1 MSKTYTLREAKLILK
16 NRALK
21 KTIAILRDQLSTM
34 RRAFLDIQEVIRN
47 NDKDAEIERL
57 NATIDRTVNAWESR
71 CIEKYDE
78 IKRLNSWLDEVIK
91 QGNYLEHNLR
101 LTYEH
106 VNGHAF
112 VHGWRDMVNHIQKE
126 REG

>member
-1 MSKTYTLREAKLILK
+1 MSKTYTLREAKLILR

-21 KTIAILRDQLSTM
+21 KTIAILRDQSSEM

-47 NDKDAEIERL
+47 NDKDAEIKRL

-78 IKRLNSWLDEVIK
+78 IARLNATIDELIK
-91 QGNYLEHNLR
+91 QGNKGNIP
-101 LTYEH
+101 YELWKREWDEL
-106 VNGHAF
+106 VA
-112 VHGWRDMVNHIQKE
+112 RIQKE
-126 REG
+126 RERWEAKDA

>member
-1 MSKTYTLREAKLILK
+1 MSETYTLREAKFILR

-21 KTIAILRDQLSTM
+21 KTIAILRVQLSTM
-34 RRAFLDIQEVIRN
+34 RSAYIDVQQMIRN

-78 IKRLNSWLDEVIK
+78 IAKLNGWVDELIHLGEGAIIGYGTSPWNALVA
-91 QGNYLEHNLR
+91 R
-101 LTYEH
+101 
-106 VNGHAF
+106 
-112 VHGWRDMVNHIQKE
+112 IQKE
-126 REG
+126 REENG

>member
-1 MSKTYTLREAKLILK
+1 MSKTYTLREAKLILR

-21 KTIAILRDQLSTM
+21 KTIAILRDQSSEM

-71 CIEKYDE
+71 CIEKDDE
-78 IKRLNSWLDEVIK
+78 IKRLNIVIDELIK
-91 QGNYLEHNLR
+91 KGF
-101 LTYEH
+101 TYNRQQWSEL
-106 VNGHAF
+106 
-112 VHGWRDMVNHIQKE
+112 VHRIQKE
-126 REG
+126 REE

>member
-1 MSKTYTLREAKLILK
+1 MCGIRSKAYTLREAKLILR

-21 KTIAILRDQLSTM
+21 KTIATLRDQLSTM
-34 RRAFLDIQEVIRN
+34 RSAFIDVQQMIRN

-78 IKRLNSWLDEVIK
+78 IKRLNIVIDELIK
-91 QGNYLEHNLR
+91 KGF
-101 LTYEH
+101 TYNRQQWSEL
-106 VNGHAF
+106 
-112 VHGWRDMVNHIQKE
+112 VHRIQKE
-126 REG
+126 REQ